1 MQGGRGRW
9 KGVGGDSREGEKEV
23 SKGWAREG
31 KETG

>member
-1 MQGGRGRW
+1 MERAG
-9 KGVGGDSREGEKEV
+9 EGIVYRDREKEV